1 LPEGLPSPLP
11 SRVIE
16 RLKELLG
23 DQYVLTEP
31 GEVLVYESDALTIH
45 KTLPPAVV
53 IPGTAEEVAAAV
65 RILAQAQIPFA
76 PRGAGTG
83 LSGGSISRSG
93 AVVFELARLNRIL
106 KIDPENRLAVVEPG
120 VINIEVSRAASA
132 FGLHY
137 APDPSSQY
145 ASTIGGNI
153 AENAGGPHCLKYGMT
168 VNHVLQVEVVLPSGE
183 VVTLG
188 GGAADAPGYDLLG
201 LFVGSEGTFGIV
213 TRATV
218 KLSPIP
224 EKVKTLL
231 AEFDTVT
238 EASRTVSGIIAA
250 GILPAALEMMDRPI
264 LEAIESSIFAGGFP
278 TDVAALLI
286 IEVDGMAAGLD
297 EAADRV
303 KAICE
308 RNNARAVRVASD
320 EAERQRLW
328 AARKRAFGAMGR
340 LKTDLMIQDAVIP
353 RSRLPEVLD
362 EIYNIAGKHG
372 LIVAN
377 VFHAGDGNLHPNI
390 SFDGRDPDQ
399 VRRVSAASHEIMDLC
414 VAAGGSITG
423 EHGVGIDKID
433 FMKLIFSEE
442 DLSRMLA
449 VRDVFNPLGLC
460 NPAKVIPAMKTCR
473 YCGFGIEDFRHKLL
487 TPHGM
492 SGA

>member
-1 LPEGLPSPLP
+1 
-11 SRVIE
+11 
-16 RLKELLG
+16 
-23 DQYVLTEP
+23 
-31 GEVLVYESDALTIH
+31 
-45 KTLPPAVV
+45 
-53 IPGTAEEVAAAV
+53 
-65 RILAQAQIPFA
+65 
-76 PRGAGTG
+76 
-83 LSGGSISRSG
+83 
-93 AVVFELARLNRIL
+93 
-106 KIDPENRLAVVEPG
+106 
-120 VINIEVSRAASA
+120 
-132 FGLHY
+132 
-137 APDPSSQY
+137 
-145 ASTIGGNI
+145 
-153 AENAGGPHCLKYGMT
+153 MT
-168 VNHVLQVEVVLPSGE
+168 VNHVLQVEVVLPSGD

-213 TRATV
+213 TKATV
-218 KLSPIP
+218 KLTPIP
-224 EKVKTLL
+224 EGVKTLL

-297 EAADRV
+297 EAAERV

-362 EIYNIAGKHG
+362 EIYNIAGKYG
-372 LIVAN
+372 LVVAN

-442 DLSRMLA
+442 DLNRMLA

-492 SGA
+492 SRA